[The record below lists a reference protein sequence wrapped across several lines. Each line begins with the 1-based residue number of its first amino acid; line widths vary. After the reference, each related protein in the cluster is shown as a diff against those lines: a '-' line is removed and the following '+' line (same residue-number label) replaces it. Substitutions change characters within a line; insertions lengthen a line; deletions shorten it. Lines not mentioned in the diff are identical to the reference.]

1 MSWFKCST
9 CRIRRSEL
17 DVTLSA
23 AQDECPLCGR
33 ALEPESD
40 LTALM
45 GLRLVTGARSSP
57 EDEGPVVL
65 SARAAHMPPGQSPV

>member
-1 MSWFKCST
+1 VSWFKCST

-23 AQDECPLCGR
+23 AQEECPLCGR

-40 LTALM
+40 LMSLM
-45 GLRLVTGARSSP
+45 GLRLVTGGGANGEAVISC
-57 EDEGPVVL
+57 
-65 SARAAHMPPGQSPV
+65 MPRPR

>member
-23 AQDECPLCGR
+23 AHDECPLCGR

-45 GLRLVTGARSSP
+45 GLRLVTGVGVRSELSRKSP
-57 EDEGPVVL
+57 
-65 SARAAHMPPGQSPV
+65 A